1 MHENHLHEHPHTHC
15 HEHPHEHS
23 QGSHDLAQVRALME
37 YMLDHNQHHAG
48 ELGDMAHTLSH
59 AGLDE
64 AAGILLQG
72 VEDFKQGNEQLAKAL
87 KLIQG
92 GQP

>member
-1 MHENHLHEHPHTHC
+1 MHEKHLHEHPHTH
-15 HEHPHEHS
+15 EHPHDHPH
-23 QGSHDLAQVRALME
+23 GSHDLAQVRSLME
-37 YMLDHNQHHAG
+37 YMLEHNRHHAG

-64 AAGILLQG
+64 AAGVLTQG
-72 VEDFKQGNEQLAKAL
+72 AEDFKRGNEQLAKAL
-87 KLIQG
+87 ELIKG